1 MINQSTTAQHR
12 SRSATRAL
20 TVSALV
26 PAWNESNRIASCIE
40 SLLKIQTPFVEILVS
55 AGGNDD
61 TWEIASTLAGD
72 RVGVVRQEPGEGKQR
87 ALRKLFSRASGEI
100 IYLTDGDSI
109 VSEATLRRILTP
121 IINGDSEVVTG
132 NYCPYKEDLTD
143 PFVLYQWGID
153 RAVDRNR
160 PAQSA
165 GISGANTAITRRA
178 LIASG
183 AFDEDVQTGTDY
195 HLARQIHRAG
205 IEIRYVE
212 APVQTRYAKSASV
225 FLSRRARWL
234 RNTMMHGFRFKDLP
248 EI

>member
-1 MINQSTTAQHR
+1 
-12 SRSATRAL
+12 
-20 TVSALV
+20 
-26 PAWNESNRIASCIE
+26 
-40 SLLKIQTPFVEILVS
+40 
-55 AGGNDD
+55 
-61 TWEIASTLAGD
+61 
-72 RVGVVRQEPGEGKQR
+72 
-87 ALRKLFSRASGEI
+87 
-100 IYLTDGDSI
+100 
-109 VSEATLRRILTP
+109 
-121 IINGDSEVVTG
+121 
-132 NYCPYKEDLTD
+132 
-143 PFVLYQWGID
+143 VLYQWGID

-248 EI
+248 EIRSTTITVLLGCGVCFVPLSWRWTRGKGMLAWLLGLSFLIFRRHQYSISLARERSIRLPFGYYCRLPWYVLLDQSVAIRALIDLAFPKRRWRW